1 MRCGRA
7 RFRQPIGPGGY
18 PEHSF
23 NWDVVLRIRE
33 ELTQLGVRTAMS
45 RGDDNA
51 LGPCVD
57 RADLAWLNLAQY
69 PAILIELGNMK
80 NGQEAA
86 AMVTAEGRAKYAAAV
101 VKGITAYLAQRGS

>member
-45 RGDDNA
+45 RGDDNT

-57 RADLAWLNLAQY
+57 QADLAGLNLVQY

-86 AMVTAEGRAKYAAAV
+86 AMVTAEGRAKYAAGCRA
-101 VKGITAYLAQRGS
+101 SPHS

>member
-86 AMVTAEGRAKYAAAV
+86 AMVTAEGRAKYAAV
-101 VKGITAYLAQRGS
+101 VQGITAYLAQRGS